1 MKNFLLVILLVD
13 LFFLQCTN
21 TVRLNGTKK
30 YYTKEWIKIRVP
42 CSFFHFVEFYGPWSL
57 VFDPW
62 EGEGNGIVS
71 CGWLHNGIKH
81 EIQIDKVIPA
91 PGSEPAT
98 LSEKITR
105 QNYCPSLVELGGC
118 PISGVFGITSH
129 GEFVLKVFNEFEP
142 TKSTLVKVCR
152 FRSNLN
158 PLYLWFLE
166 IIDVTAL
173 ELFPC

>member
-1 MKNFLLVILLVD
+1 ML
-13 LFFLQCTN
+13 
-21 TVRLNGTKK
+21 
-30 YYTKEWIKIRVP
+30 YWWI
-42 CSFFHFVEFYGPWSL
+42 FVKRIDRCPRMIITFAKSLWSL
-57 VFDPW
+57 EWFFDSW

-142 TKSTLVKVCR
+142 TKSTLVKVAFC
-152 FRSNLN
+152 SNVN
-158 PLYLWFLE
+158 PLYLWFSE
-166 IIDVTAL
+166 IIDVTSV
-173 ELFPC
+173 ELFSCWLFLQSKWNNINRPIRRHYQ

>member
-1 MKNFLLVILLVD
+1 MKL
-13 LFFLQCTN
+13 
-21 TVRLNGTKK
+21 
-30 YYTKEWIKIRVP
+30 
-42 CSFFHFVEFYGPWSL
+42 
-57 VFDPW
+57 FDPS
-62 EGEGNGIVS
+62 EGEGNGIIS

-105 QNYCPSLVELGGC
+105 QNYSPSLVELGGC

-142 TKSTLVKVCR
+142 KKSTLAKVVYGC
-152 FRSNLN
+152 SKKQ
-158 PLYLWFLE
+158 
-166 IIDVTAL
+166 IS
-173 ELFPC
+173 

>member
-1 MKNFLLVILLVD
+1 MKL
-13 LFFLQCTN
+13 
-21 TVRLNGTKK
+21 
-30 YYTKEWIKIRVP
+30 
-42 CSFFHFVEFYGPWSL
+42 
-57 VFDPW
+57 FDPS
-62 EGEGNGIVS
+62 EGEGNGIIS

-105 QNYCPSLVELGGC
+105 QNYSPSLVELGGC

-142 TKSTLVKVCR
+142 KKSTLVKVRR
-152 FRSNLN
+152 FSLIFD
-158 PLYLWFLE
+158 PL
-166 IIDVTAL
+166 
-173 ELFPC
+173 

>member
-1 MKNFLLVILLVD
+1 M
-13 LFFLQCTN
+13 
-21 TVRLNGTKK
+21 
-30 YYTKEWIKIRVP
+30 KEWVNIILYTVIQYT
-42 CSFFHFVEFYGPWSL
+42 CSIFIFMKL
-57 VFDPW
+57 FDPS
-62 EGEGNGIVS
+62 EGEGNGIIS

-105 QNYCPSLVELGGC
+105 QNYSPSLVELGGC

-142 TKSTLVKVCR
+142 KKSTLVKVRR
-152 FRSNLN
+152 FSLVFDPPINYNSYMYYINHFRNH
-158 PLYLWFLE
+158 
-166 IIDVTAL
+166 
-173 ELFPC
+173 

>member
-1 MKNFLLVILLVD
+1 MKNFLLEILLVV
-13 LFFLQCTN
+13 LFFLRCTN
-21 TVRLNGTKK
+21 TVLPNGTKK
-30 YYTKEWIKIRVP
+30 FYTKEWIKIRVP
-42 CSFFHFVEFYGPWSL
+42 FYFITFAKSLWSL
-57 VFDPW
+57 EWFFDPR

-142 TKSTLVKVCR
+142 TKSTLVKVAFFPMR
-152 FRSNLN
+152 APIFMVFRNH
-158 PLYLWFLE
+158 
-166 IIDVTAL
+166 
-173 ELFPC
+173 

>member
-1 MKNFLLVILLVD
+1 MGPRDTIRRNGLRLYVYFKFSMKYHVFLTL
-13 LFFLQCTN
+13 
-21 TVRLNGTKK
+21 
-30 YYTKEWIKIRVP
+30 
-42 CSFFHFVEFYGPWSL
+42 
-57 VFDPW
+57 FDPFK
-62 EGEGNGIVS
+62 GEGNGIVS

-105 QNYCPSLVELGGC
+105 QNYSPSLVELGGC

-142 TKSTLVKVCR
+142 KKSTLVKVSR
-152 FRSNLN
+152 LSNLS
-158 PLYLWFLE
+158 PL
-166 IIDVTAL
+166 
-173 ELFPC
+173 

>member
-1 MKNFLLVILLVD
+1 MVPR
-13 LFFLQCTN
+13 T
-21 TVRLNGTKK
+21 
-30 YYTKEWIKIRVP
+30 YY
-42 CSFFHFVEFYGPWSL
+42 
-57 VFDPW
+57 FDPW
-62 EGEGNGIVS
+62 EGEGNGIIS

-142 TKSTLVKVCR
+142 TKSTLVKVRR
-152 FRSNLN
+152 FFSIRN

-173 ELFPC
+173 ELFPR

>member
-1 MKNFLLVILLVD
+1 MKNFLLEILLDV
-13 LFFLQCTN
+13 LFYSPCTN
-21 TVRLNGTKK
+21 TVRLNGIKK
-30 YYTKEWIKIRVP
+30 FYTKEWIKIRIN
-42 CSFFHFVEFYGPWSL
+42 FIIIVETSY
-57 VFDPW
+57 FDPW
-62 EGEGNGIVS
+62 EGEGNGIIS

-152 FRSNLN
+152 FFFLFVT
-158 PLYLWFLE
+158 LYIYGF
-166 IIDVTAL
+166 
-173 ELFPC
+173 

>member
-1 MKNFLLVILLVD
+1 MVPR
-13 LFFLQCTN
+13 T
-21 TVRLNGTKK
+21 
-30 YYTKEWIKIRVP
+30 YY
-42 CSFFHFVEFYGPWSL
+42 
-57 VFDPW
+57 FDPC
-62 EGEGNGIVS
+62 EGEGNGIIS

-129 GEFVLKVFNEFEP
+129 GEFVLTIFNEFEP
-142 TKSTLVKVCR
+142 TKSTLVKVRR
-152 FRSNLN
+152 FL
-158 PLYLWFLE
+158 F
-166 IIDVTAL
+166 VTPYIYG
-173 ELFPC
+173 F

>member
-1 MKNFLLVILLVD
+1 MNIVL
-13 LFFLQCTN
+13 
-21 TVRLNGTKK
+21 LNGTKR
-30 YYTKEWIKIRVP
+30 YYTKEWVKIICLFQVFNEI
-42 CSFFHFVEFYGPWSL
+42 SYFL
-57 VFDPW
+57 TLFDPFK
-62 EGEGNGIVS
+62 GEGNGIVS

-105 QNYCPSLVELGGC
+105 QNYSPSLVELGGC

-142 TKSTLVKVCR
+142 KKSTLVKVSR
-152 FRSNLN
+152 LSNL
-158 PLYLWFLE
+158 
-166 IIDVTAL
+166 
-173 ELFPC
+173 

>member
-1 MKNFLLVILLVD
+1 MVPR
-13 LFFLQCTN
+13 T
-21 TVRLNGTKK
+21 
-30 YYTKEWIKIRVP
+30 YY
-42 CSFFHFVEFYGPWSL
+42 
-57 VFDPW
+57 FDPW
-62 EGEGNGIVS
+62 EGEGNGIIS

-152 FRSNLN
+152 FVLN
-158 PLYLWFLE
+158 WG
-166 IIDVTAL
+166 VW
-173 ELFPC
+173 